1 MQRDRGPEERSSTYR
16 YSRFEN
22 NGYLPSRSYA
32 PSPAVPVQPRHPS
45 RQGPALEGRT
55 RNVSPRKPLVTPSNE
70 RVTREGSKATVR
82 ARGRHVSFQIKP
94 MSMHLSPGRTPS
106 RRPRGGSIPD
116 VTALDHIIAG
126 HGGTTSTIDDLP
138 HRLRISKN
146 KQRPTPTQRIEELT
160 REIGYLRQE
169 LAYYKDTRRA
179 LTKFFAVARSAH
191 EALRRGLGEASQE
204 LAIAEQAMLAY
215 WNIHPSD
222 GNAEDAVF

>member
-1 MQRDRGPEERSSTYR
+1 MTYR

-22 NGYLPSRSYA
+22 NRYLPSRSYA
-32 PSPAVPVQPRHPS
+32 PSPAVPVQLRHPS

-55 RNVSPRKPLVTPSNE
+55 RNISPRKPLVTPSNE

-82 ARGRHVSFQIKP
+82 ARGRYISFQIKP
-94 MSMHLSPGRTPS
+94 ISMHLSPGRTPS

-126 HGGTTSTIDDLP
+126 YRRTISTIDDLP
-138 HRLRISKN
+138 YRLRILKN
-146 KQRPTPTQRIEELT
+146 KQRPTPTQRIKELT

-179 LTKFFAVARSAH
+179 LTKFFAITRSAH
-191 EALRRGLGEASQE
+191 EALRRGLGEAS
-204 LAIAEQAMLAY
+204 
-215 WNIHPSD
+215 
-222 GNAEDAVF
+222 